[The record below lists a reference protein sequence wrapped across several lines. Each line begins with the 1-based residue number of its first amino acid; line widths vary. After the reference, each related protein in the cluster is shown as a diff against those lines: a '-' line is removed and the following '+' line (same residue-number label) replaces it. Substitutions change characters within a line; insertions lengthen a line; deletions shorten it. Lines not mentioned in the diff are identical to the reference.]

1 MLTTTTTTVTATG
14 SSSNGRITLN
24 NTAPAPSLDAYDEE
38 QVRLME
44 ERCILV
50 NEKDEAYGE
59 GSKKECELPRLLR
72 SLDCEMQ
79 QE

>member
-1 MLTTTTTTVTATG
+1 M
-14 SSSNGRITLN
+14 SSSTTQTNGHKDLN
-24 NTAPAPSLDAYDEE
+24 GSAPLAALPNLESYDEE

-59 GSKKECELPRLLR
+59 ESKKTCKLPYH
-72 SLDCEMQ
+72 Q
-79 QE
+79 AAN

>member
-1 MLTTTTTTVTATG
+1 MTTTT
-14 SSSNGRITLN
+14 L
-24 NTAPAPSLDAYDEE
+24 APSSTVPTTTLTLSSVVPGSTPELDGYDEE

-59 GSKKECELPRLLR
+59 DSKKTCEWGWGW
-72 SLDCEMQ
+72 
-79 QE
+79 